1 VSKLG
6 RVAYQGVPGSY
17 SHEACLTFAPDW
29 AAVPFDTFEEAY
41 AAVVSGACERGLF
54 PIENSNAG
62 EVPDSSRLLAASGL
76 RVLSEH
82 PMRIRL
88 QLMALPD
95 ATLDGIE
102 RVTSHP
108 IALAQCRKMLA
119 ELGLEVEPHFD
130 TAGSARDLARSGD
143 HALAA
148 VASRTAAELYGLEIL
163 RPDVEDTDDNT
174 TRFLFVAK

>member
-1 VSKLG
+1 MTLG
-6 RVAYQGVPGSY
+6 RVAYQGVPGAY
-17 SHEACLTFAPDW
+17 GHEACLTFTPDW
-29 AAVPFDTFEEAY
+29 AAVPFDSFEEAY

-76 RVLSEH
+76 KVLSEH

-88 QLMALPD
+88 QLMALPG

-102 RVTSHP
+102 TVTSHP
-108 IALAQCRKMLA
+108 IALAQCRKVLA
-119 ELGLEVEPHFD
+119 KLACRVEPHFD

-143 HALAA
+143 HTLAA
-148 VASRTAAELYGLEIL
+148 VASRTAAELYGLDIL
-163 RPDVEDTDDNT
+163 WPDIEDTDDNT

>member
-1 VSKLG
+1 MKSG

-17 SHEACLTFAPDW
+17 SHEACLTFAADW
-29 AAVPFDTFEEAY
+29 AAVPFDSFEEAY

-76 RVLSEH
+76 KVLSEH

-88 QLMALPD
+88 QLMALPGV
-95 ATLDGIE
+95 TLELI
-102 RVTSHP
+102 RTVTSHP
-108 IALAQCRKMLA
+108 IALAQCRKLLA
-119 ELGLEVEPHFD
+119 ELPVEIRPHFD
-130 TAGSARDLARSGD
+130 TAGSARDLARSGEL
-143 HALAA
+143 ATAA
-148 VASRTAAELYGLEIL
+148 VASRTAAELYGLNIL
-163 RPDVEDTDDNT
+163 RRDVEDTDDNT

>member
-1 VSKLG
+1 MTLG
-6 RVAYQGVPGSY
+6 RVAYQGVPGAY
-17 SHEACLTFAPDW
+17 GHEACLTFTPEW
-29 AAVPFDTFEEAY
+29 AAVPFDSFDEAY

-62 EVPDSSRLLAASGL
+62 EVPDSSRLLASSGL

-88 QLMALPD
+88 QLMALPG

-102 RVTSHP
+102 TVTSHP
-108 IALAQCRKMLA
+108 IALAQCRKLLA
-119 ELGLEVEPHFD
+119 ELNVEVEPHFD

-143 HALAA
+143 LSRAA
-148 VASRTAAELYGLEIL
+148 VASRTAAELYGLDIL